1 MLKNPLEREP
11 GRNVIIVAMTDET
24 PKQTVDPQRQ
34 EKAKEYARIRRRFML
49 LDLVLGTAILA
60 AWLFTGWSTAL
71 RDWIFSWTDNIW
83 LAVAVFG
90 AVFGGVFYIIDL
102 PLSYYTGF
110 VLPHRYDLS
119 NQDLA
124 GWATDQLKS
133 LGLSAVLGGLFLE
146 VIYLILRTAPQTWWL
161 WTGGVLLIFNVV
173 LANLAPILI
182 FPIFYDFQPL
192 EEEHQD
198 LKERLIRLA
207 EKAGTQV
214 KGVFKFDMSRRTK
227 QANAALTGLG
237 NTRRIILGDTLLEE
251 FDDDEIETVLAH
263 ELGHHVHND
272 IPLGIAIQTIL
283 TLGGLYLASLLLEWG
298 IGYFQ
303 FTGISDIAAFP
314 LFGLAI
320 SAYGLVTMPLSNA
333 YSRWRERLADR
344 YALKATEN
352 GEAYASALV
361 RLADQNLAEADPAPW
376 VEFLLYSHPALQKR
390 IDMARDYS
398 AGAT

>member
-1 MLKNPLEREP
+1 MEN
-11 GRNVIIVAMTDET
+11 ET
-24 PKQTVDPQRQ
+24 QKQTVDPQRQ

-49 LDLVLGTAILA
+49 LDLVLGVALLS

-71 RDWIFSWTDNIW
+71 RDWIFSWTNNIW
-83 LAVAVFG
+83 LAVAAFG
-90 AVFGGVFYIIDL
+90 AIFGGVFYIIDL

-110 VLPHRYDLS
+110 ALPHRYNLS

-124 GWATDQLKS
+124 GWVTDQLKS
-133 LGLSAVLGGLFLE
+133 LALSAVLGGLFLE
-146 VIYLILRTAPQTWWL
+146 VVYFVLRNAPQTWWL
-161 WTGGVLLIFNVV
+161 WTGGILLIFNVI
-173 LANLAPILI
+173 LANLAPVLI
-182 FPIFYDFQPL
+182 FPIFYDFKPL

-214 KGVFKFDMSRRTK
+214 KGVYKFDMSRRTK

-251 FDDDEIETVLAH
+251 FTDDEIETVLAH

-272 IPLGIAIQTIL
+272 IPLGIAIQTVL

-303 FTGISDIAAFP
+303 FTGVSDIAAFP

-333 YSRWRERLADR
+333 YSRWRERLSDR
-344 YALKATEN
+344 YALQATEN

-390 IDMARDYS
+390 IDMAQDFS
-398 AGAT
+398 ASKA